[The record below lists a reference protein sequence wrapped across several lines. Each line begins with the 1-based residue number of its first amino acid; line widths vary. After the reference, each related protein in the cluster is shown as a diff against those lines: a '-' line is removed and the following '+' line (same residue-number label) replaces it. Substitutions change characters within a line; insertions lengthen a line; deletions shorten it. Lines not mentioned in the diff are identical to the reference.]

1 MMMNTIAC
9 SPLAFIVVA
18 DKDAD
23 DDDDGDDDDDDDDDD
38 DVAVLLQTC
47 LTYLKV
53 LCEYSKNRQWFIC
66 WFWLRIQLIEEKL
79 IINFLLK
86 KSVYLLAV
94 VDEEL
99 QLSK

>member
-1 MMMNTIAC
+1 MMNTIAC

-18 DKDAD
+18 DKDADD

-53 LCEYSKNRQWFIC
+53 LCEYSKNRQ
-66 WFWLRIQLIEEKL
+66 
-79 IINFLLK
+79 
-86 KSVYLLAV
+86 
-94 VDEEL
+94 
-99 QLSK
+99 

>member
-1 MMMNTIAC
+1 MNTIAC

-18 DKDAD
+18 DKDD
-23 DDDDGDDDDDDDDDD
+23 DDDDDNDDDGDDDDDDD

-47 LTYLKV
+47 LTYLTV
-53 LCEYSKNRQWFIC
+53 SCEYSKNRQWFIC

-79 IINFLLK
+79 MINSLLK

-94 VDEEL
+94 VVEDL

>member
-1 MMMNTIAC
+1 MMNTIAY

-53 LCEYSKNRQWFIC
+53 LCEYSKNRQ
-66 WFWLRIQLIEEKL
+66 
-79 IINFLLK
+79 
-86 KSVYLLAV
+86 
-94 VDEEL
+94 
-99 QLSK
+99 

>member
-1 MMMNTIAC
+1 MNTIAC

-18 DKDAD
+18 DKDD
-23 DDDDGDDDDDDDDDD
+23 DDDDNDDDGDDDDDDDD

-47 LTYLKV
+47 LTYLTV
-53 LCEYSKNRQWFIC
+53 SCEYSKNRQWFIC

>member
-1 MMMNTIAC
+1 MNTIAC

-18 DKDAD
+18 DKDD
-23 DDDDGDDDDDDDDDD
+23 DDDDNDDDGDDDDDDDD

-79 IINFLLK
+79 MINSLLK

-94 VDEEL
+94 VVEDL

>member
-18 DKDAD
+18 DKDD
-23 DDDDGDDDDDDDDDD
+23 DDDDGDDDDDDDD

-47 LTYLKV
+47 LTYLRV
-53 LCEYSKNRQWFIC
+53 SCEYSKNRQWFIC
-66 WFWLRIQLIEEKL
+66 WFWLQIQLIEEKL
-79 IINFLLK
+79 IINSLLK
-86 KSVYLLAV
+86 KNVYLLAV
-94 VDEEL
+94 VDEDL